1 MKKFLLPLLGCAV
14 WLGGCSKGDAGDK
27 GLKRVAD
34 VTTKMDDPKFI
45 EYCLNYFDTDNNG
58 KLSMQEA
65 EQVTRIDFTDMGLN
79 LTSLAGIEYFSNLE
93 WLDCENNSLTELD
106 LSYNTTLNQLY
117 CSKNQLTSLIL
128 PQKTPWGA
136 KGNILS
142 TIHCSQNRLT
152 ELDASNSFELQRL
165 SCWKNQLVSINVS
178 DSRMLQELDCY
189 NNKLAGKL
197 DLRHCHEI
205 AMLDCSYNEDLTE
218 LWLYEHCLTSDL
230 IKDEQTA
237 VIRHD
242 DNNIPVKIGIPDRY
256 FKDFLLSICDANNN
270 GVISSEEAATITEID
285 LNDIAVPCYITS
297 MEGIE
302 HFANLEKFWDSGDYH
317 IDANSECTVLDF
329 SRNTALKYLDLRSFQ
344 GLKKLCL
351 IEGHTY
357 ETLELPENSSEME
370 LEVIYK

>member
-1 MKKFLLPLLGCAV
+1 MKKFLLSLLGCAV
-14 WLGGCSKGDAGDK
+14 LLGGCSKGDAGDK

-45 EYCLNYFDTDNNG
+45 EYCLTYFDTDNNG
-58 KLSMQEA
+58 QLSMKEA

-79 LTSLAGIEYFSNLE
+79 LTSLSGIEYFTNLE

-106 LSYNTTLNQLY
+106 LSYNITLNQLY

-152 ELDASNSFELQRL
+152 ELNASDSFELQRL
-165 SCWKNQLVSINVS
+165 SCWNNQLVSVNVS
-178 DSRMLQELDCY
+178 GSWMLQELDCY

-285 LNDIAVPCYITS
+285 LNNINSSFDS

-302 HFANLEKFWDSGDYH
+302 HFVNLEKLYYTGPDY
-317 IDANSECTVLDF
+317 IIPCTCKILDL
-329 SRNTALKYLDLRSFQ
+329 SYNTSLKYLDLHQFRN
-344 GLKKLCL
+344 LKKLYL

>member
-14 WLGGCSKGDAGDK
+14 WLGGCSKGDD
-27 GLKRVAD
+27 GLKRVAN
-34 VTTKMDDPKFI
+34 VTIKMDDPKFI

-152 ELDASNSFELQRL
+152 ELDASNSFQ
-165 SCWKNQLVSINVS
+165 SMSPTPGCCKSSIATTTSSPGNSTCVIVMKSPCW
-178 DSRMLQELDCY
+178 
-189 NNKLAGKL
+189 
-197 DLRHCHEI
+197 I
-205 AMLDCSYNEDLTE
+205 APT
-218 LWLYEHCLTSDL
+218 TR
-230 IKDEQTA
+230 T
-237 VIRHD
+237 
-242 DNNIPVKIGIPDRY
+242 
-256 FKDFLLSICDANNN
+256 
-270 GVISSEEAATITEID
+270 
-285 LNDIAVPCYITS
+285 
-297 MEGIE
+297 
-302 HFANLEKFWDSGDYH
+302 
-317 IDANSECTVLDF
+317 
-329 SRNTALKYLDLRSFQ
+329 
-344 GLKKLCL
+344 
-351 IEGHTY
+351 
-357 ETLELPENSSEME
+357 
-370 LEVIYK
+370 